1 MNYDKVRDQWFSTPP
16 FKFGVSLLGKIYP
29 NKIPAGTVMTF
40 YYKERP
46 YIMFQILLD
55 ISCSIENRNL
65 VYYEPG
71 SIVFLGAPSRV
82 LPALRFSNCR
92 MPTLEEYV
100 RYMESFIV

>member
-16 FKFGVSLLGKIYP
+16 FKFGVSLLGEIYP

-40 YYKERP
+40 YHKERP
-46 YIMFQILLD
+46 YMMFQTLLD
-55 ISCSIENRNL
+55 ISCSIENRSL

-71 SIVFLGAPSRV
+71 STVFLSTLSRV
-82 LPALRFSNCR
+82 FPTLRFANCR

>member
-16 FKFGVSLLGKIYP
+16 FKFGVSLLGEIYP

-40 YYKERP
+40 YHKERP
-46 YIMFQILLD
+46 YMMFQTLLD
-55 ISCSIENRNL
+55 ISCSIENRSL

-71 SIVFLGAPSRV
+71 STVFLGT
-82 LPALRFSNCR
+82 LPCFPTLRFANCR